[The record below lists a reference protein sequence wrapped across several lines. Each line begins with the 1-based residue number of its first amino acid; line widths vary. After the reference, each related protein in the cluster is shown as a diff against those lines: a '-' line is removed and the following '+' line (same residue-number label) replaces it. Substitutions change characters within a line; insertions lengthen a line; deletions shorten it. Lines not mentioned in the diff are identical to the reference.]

1 MRMIEVCLFALGVG
15 AGYGLSTLSF
25 YMGNKMAN
33 NVVSN
38 FTSPVQ
44 VEQEPQISSEVNPI
58 YDFQQYED
66 TLKEYIGTDIDT
78 KEEEEPNEDN
88 FQPLN

>member
-1 MRMIEVCLFALGVG
+1 
-15 AGYGLSTLSF
+15 
-25 YMGNKMAN
+25 MAN

-66 TLKEYIGTDIDT
+66 TLKQYIGTDIQEP
-78 KEEEEPNEDN
+78 KENTEPKDED
-88 FQPLN
+88 FSELN